1 MRHPR
6 RAGIR
11 CCGGPERFLSTGP
24 AGSLLIIL
32 AALTVASSGQGPFVP
47 AAAAQEDS
55 GTVFVKAPDDP
66 VEAAERDSL
75 LLEIR
80 HYTRMIAAMRDSL
93 VLDDLGIELTEERK
107 QQIKKSIEE
116 VGKAVEDIS
125 QELSQLDLEI
135 IDNRISLLNKSG
147 EGIVINI
154 PENLD
159 QNISEGLNAITKLI
173 LSELPDSLRFEKPDS
188 WTTQTGKS
196 KSWHWN
202 SLVPRP
208 PRTPRKVIPGN
219 VVKVGDDLL
228 VREDEDIRGN
238 VIVVMGSLELS
249 GRVQGDVVV
258 VMGDVLV
265 SESAEV
271 KGQIVT
277 VLGRLDQDPDA
288 DVGEVVVVDP
298 FGSSNFSFKGLF
310 GAGWISF
317 LVSQGLFFL
326 TLVLAALGAVIVPRA
341 RFERVVLGLRTG
353 AAQSLG
359 IGFILAL
366 VGHAV
371 LLALMA
377 ILVLTVIG
385 LPLALLLG
393 LAVALASILAV
404 AVAAAVVGEKVC
416 AALGR
421 TCASPLLAVVVGM
434 IILHAF
440 SFAASLVGISPAL
453 GAVVWPLSILGILVK
468 TLAYLLGLGAI
479 VRTRLGSS

>member
-1 MRHPR
+1 MLHPR

-11 CCGGPERFLSTGP
+11 CCGEPERFPCTGP
-24 AGSLLIIL
+24 AGPLLILI
-32 AALTVASSGQGPFVP
+32 AALTAASSGPGPFVP
-47 AAAAQEDS
+47 SAAAQEDPGAVS
-55 GTVFVKAPDDP
+55 VQAPDDP
-66 VEAAERDSL
+66 AQAVERDSL
-75 LLEIR
+75 LVEIR
-80 HYTRMIAAMRDSL
+80 QYTRMITAMRDSL
-93 VLDDLGIELTEERK
+93 ALEGMGIELTEERK
-107 QQIKKSIEE
+107 KQFQKSIED
-116 VGKAVEDIS
+116 VGKVVEDIS
-125 QELSQLDLEI
+125 HELSQLDLEI

-154 PENLD
+154 PEDLD
-159 QNISEGLNAITKLI
+159 QDISEGLNAITKLI

-188 WTTQTGKS
+188 WTTKS
-196 KSWHWN
+196 GTRSWHWN
-202 SLVPRP
+202 SLIPQPPRP
-208 PRTPRKVIPGN
+208 PRKVIPGN

-228 VREDEDIRGN
+228 VPEDEDIRGD
-238 VIVVMGSLELS
+238 VIVVMGNLELS
-249 GRVQGDVVV
+249 GRVQGDVIV

-265 SESAEV
+265 AESAEV

-298 FGSSNFSFKGLF
+298 FGSSNFSLKGLF

-317 LVSQGLFFL
+317 LVSQGLFIL

-341 RFERVVLGLRTG
+341 RFERVVQGLRAG

-359 IGFILAL
+359 IGFVLAL

-404 AVAAAVVGEKVC
+404 AVAGAVVGEKVC
-416 AALGR
+416 ASLGR

-434 IILHAF
+434 VILHAF
-440 SFAASLVGISPAL
+440 SFAASLVGISTAL
-453 GAVVWPLSILGILVK
+453 GAAVWPLVILGILVK
-468 TLAYLLGLGAI
+468 ILAYLLGLGAL